1 MQDAKRLRRLVNV
14 SRFLMLAIICFT
26 IFWCFNLLSWAVPRI
41 FTDAIYDSRFVETE
55 ANVTLLM
62 RAVFGGLWLGT
73 IALGLLASF
82 YAVRM
87 LNQIR
92 VGQYFS
98 LRTARNMKQFGA
110 ALSITMI
117 MDTILAAY
125 AHSVLTWGNAPFN
138 PGVQGSIGYVA
149 PSYYYDPGDITA
161 FFCGVGFFIVGWLL
175 EEGGRIEE
183 EFKAIV

>member
-1 MQDAKRLRRLVNV
+1 MQDSNRLRRLKAV
-14 SRFLMLAIICFT
+14 SKLLTLAIICFT
-26 IFWCFNLLSWAVPRI
+26 IYWCTSLLSWVLPWI
-41 FTDAIYDSRFVETE
+41 FTDAIYQSRFVEVD

-62 RAVFGGLWLGT
+62 RVTYGSLWLGM
-73 IALGLLASF
+73 IALGLLASWF
-82 YAVRM
+82 AVRM

-92 VGQYFS
+92 AGNYFG
-98 LRTARNMKQFGA
+98 LETARQMKRFGA
-110 ALSITMI
+110 VLSMSMI
-117 MDTILAAY
+117 MDTIVGAF
-125 AHSVLTWGNAPFN
+125 AHSVLTWGNVPTYTGL
-138 PGVQGSIGYVA
+138 PGSVGYIA